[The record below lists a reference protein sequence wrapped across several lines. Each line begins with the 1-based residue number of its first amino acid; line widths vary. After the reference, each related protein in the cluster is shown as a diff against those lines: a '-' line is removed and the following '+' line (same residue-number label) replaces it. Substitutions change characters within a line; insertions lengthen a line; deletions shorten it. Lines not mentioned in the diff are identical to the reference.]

1 MSFLPWS
8 NETGPSG
15 FGSHSTA
22 EDVVADLDLADRTIL
37 VTGSNTGLG
46 FETARVL
53 VDRGARV
60 LAAARTRQKAEQ
72 TCERLP
78 GRADPLV
85 CELSEPASI
94 LACVETVRDGGA
106 RLDAIVAN
114 AGIMALPELET
125 KYGYEL
131 QFLTNHVGHFLLV
144 TELVESLTAEGRAV
158 IVSSAAHRRA
168 PEGGI
173 DFDNLDGSRGYAP
186 WRFYG
191 QSKLA
196 NLLFATELHRR
207 FEEDD
212 EHQRAAFAVHPGTV
226 KTDLIRHLHPALEWF
241 VDVVGPLFMRD
252 IEHGAATQAWAAAH
266 PDAGEY
272 GGEYLVDCDVAEPT
286 SAGRDRELARRLWRE
301 TEGIVEEII
310 GVSENSE
317 GRSAEN

>member
-8 NETGPSG
+8 RESGPSG

-22 EDVVADLDLADRTIL
+22 EEVVADFDLSGRTVL

-53 VDRGARV
+53 VERGARV
-60 LAAARTRQKAEQ
+60 LATARTRQKAEW

-78 GRADPLV
+78 GRGEPLV

-94 LACVETVRDGGA
+94 RSCVESVRDSGA
-106 RLDAIVAN
+106 RLDALVAN

-144 TELVESLTAEGRAV
+144 TELVKSLTDRGRAV
-158 IVSSAAHRRA
+158 IVSSGAHRRA

-173 DFDNLDGSRGYAP
+173 DFDNLDGSRGYDP

-196 NLLFATELHRR
+196 NLLFATELHRW

-212 EHQRAAFAVHPGTV
+212 EHERTAFAVHPGTV
-226 KTDLIRHLHPALEWF
+226 KTDLMRHLHPALEWL
-241 VDVVGPLFMRD
+241 VDVAGPLFMRD
-252 IEHGAATQAWAAAH
+252 VEHGAATQVWAAAH
-266 PDAGEY
+266 PDAREY

-286 SAGRDRELARRLWRE
+286 SAGRDRDLARRLWSE
-301 TEGIVEEII
+301 TESIVEEITRK
-310 GVSENSE
+310 SEQSE
-317 GRSAEN
+317 TRSVEN